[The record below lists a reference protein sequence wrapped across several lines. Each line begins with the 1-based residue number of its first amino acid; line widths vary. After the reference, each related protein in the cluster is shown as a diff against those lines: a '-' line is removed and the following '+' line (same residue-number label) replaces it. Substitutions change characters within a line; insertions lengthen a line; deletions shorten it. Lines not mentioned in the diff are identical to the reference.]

1 MEMPEVTSPKK
12 KKKKKRM
19 RMMKK
24 ASPKVRTSHLV
35 LFLGFHIRTS

>member
-1 MEMPEVTSPKK
+1 MEMPEVTSPK